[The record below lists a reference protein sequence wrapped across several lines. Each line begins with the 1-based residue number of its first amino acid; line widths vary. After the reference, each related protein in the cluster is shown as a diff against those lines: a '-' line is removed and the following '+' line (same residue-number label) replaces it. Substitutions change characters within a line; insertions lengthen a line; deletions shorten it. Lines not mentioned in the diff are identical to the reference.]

1 MCNMY
6 VYVLHVHVFACVRA
20 CVLMSSS
27 MSMFVYG
34 YFVFLNLY
42 VCLYVHGS
50 AWNLA
55 RFKTRDPCRR
65 DRPLRD
71 TLLCNSAGC
80 NSF

>member
-34 YFVFLNLY
+34 YFVF
-42 VCLYVHGS
+42 
-50 AWNLA
+50 
-55 RFKTRDPCRR
+55 F
-65 DRPLRD
+65 
-71 TLLCNSAGC
+71 
-80 NSF
+80 